1 MKKQLPVTELKTYLP
16 AKDFD
21 LSTRFYVDLGF
32 KLEWTGPDNSLACFG
47 TGSAR
52 FLLQKVHANFRP
64 DYFMMHLLV
73 PDVQRWWDYI
83 KEHKIAE
90 TYQIKVEPP
99 EDRPWGI
106 RDLVVIDPSGVL
118 WRIGQPIQRNPES
131 RRSMRSI

>member
-1 MKKQLPVTELKTYLP
+1 MIPMKTQLPVTELKAYLP

-21 LSTRFYVDLGF
+21 LSKRFYVDLGF
-32 KLEWTGPDNSLACFG
+32 TLEWTGPDNSLACFG
-47 TGSAR
+47 IGSAR
-52 FLLQKVHANFRP
+52 FLLQKVRAKFRP

-73 PDVQRWWDYI
+73 PDVQRWWNHI
-83 KEHKIAE
+83 QEHKIAE

-118 WRIGQPIQRNPES
+118 WRIGQPIQKNPE
-131 RRSMRSI
+131 

>member
-1 MKKQLPVTELKTYLP
+1 MKTQLPVTELKTYLP

-32 KLEWTGPDNSLACFG
+32 TLEWTGPDNSLACFG

-83 KEHKIAE
+83 KQHKIAE

-106 RDLVVIDPSGVL
+106 RDLVMIDPSGVL
-118 WRIGQPIQRNPES
+118 WRIGQPIQKKPE
-131 RRSMRSI
+131 

>member
-1 MKKQLPVTELKTYLP
+1 MIPKKTQLPVTELKAYLP

-21 LSTRFYVDLGF
+21 LSKRFYLDLGF
-32 KLEWTGPDNSLACFG
+32 TLEWLAPDNSLACFG
-47 TGSAR
+47 IGSAR
-52 FLLQKVHANFRP
+52 FLLQKVHAKFRP

-73 PDVQRWWDYI
+73 PDVQRWSDHI
-83 KEHKIAE
+83 QEQKIAE

-118 WRIGQPIQRNPES
+118 WRIGQPIQKKPE
-131 RRSMRSI
+131 

>member
-1 MKKQLPVTELKTYLP
+1 MKTQLPVTELKTYLP
-16 AKDFD
+16 AKDFG

-32 KLEWTGPDNSLACFG
+32 ILEWTGPDNSLACFG

-106 RDLVVIDPSGVL
+106 RDLVMIDPSGVL
-118 WRIGQPIQRNPES
+118 WRIGQPIQKKPE
-131 RRSMRSI
+131 